1 LPLCRLAFGEDVLEV
16 YLLVSKATVTAIYWQ
31 QQSYYFRFSVPAKDI
46 YHDPVKRA
54 LQKDGWTITHDPFPL
69 QIGKKRLSADL
80 GAERLISAERGLQR
94 IVVEVKSFVG
104 QSDVKDLEQA
114 LGQYVLYRQILNEM
128 GVERS
133 LYLAVSQSTFNSV
146 FTIELGQVLLKNQVV
161 KLIVF
166 DDESEAIVQWIP
178 D

>member
-1 LPLCRLAFGEDVLEV
+1 LDFV
-16 YLLVSKATVTAIYWQ
+16 
-31 QQSYYFRFSVPAKDI
+31 VPAKDI
-46 YHDPVKRA
+46 YHNTVKLA
-54 LQKDGWTITHDPFPL
+54 LQKDGWIITHDPFPL

-80 GAERLISAERGLQR
+80 GAERLISAEKETQR

-114 LGQYVLYRQILNEM
+114 LGQYVLYQQILNEM
-128 GVERS
+128 GSDRS
-133 LYLAVSQSTFNSV
+133 LYLAVSRPTFNSV
-146 FTIELGQVLLKNQVV
+146 FTIELGQVLLKNQII

-166 DDESEAIVQWIP
+166 DDDREAIVQWIP

>member
-1 LPLCRLAFGEDVLEV
+1 M
-16 YLLVSKATVTAIYWQ
+16 
-31 QQSYYFRFSVPAKDI
+31 PAKDI
-46 YHDPVKRA
+46 YHDAVRRA

-94 IVVEVKSFVG
+94 IVVEVKRFVG
-104 QSDVKDLEQA
+104 QSDVRDLEQA

-128 GVERS
+128 GIERS
-133 LYLAVSQSTFNSV
+133 LYLAVTQPTFHSV

-161 KLIVF
+161 KLMVF

>member
-1 LPLCRLAFGEDVLEV
+1 M
-16 YLLVSKATVTAIYWQ
+16 
-31 QQSYYFRFSVPAKDI
+31 PAKDI
-46 YHDPVKRA
+46 YHDAVRRA

-80 GAERLISAERGLQR
+80 GAERLISAERGFQR

-104 QSDVKDLEQA
+104 QSDVRDLEQA

-128 GVERS
+128 GIERS
-133 LYLAVSQSTFNSV
+133 LYLAVTQPTFNSV
-146 FTIELGQVLLKNQVV
+146 FTIELGQVLLKNQIV
-161 KLIVF
+161 KLLVF

>member
-1 LPLCRLAFGEDVLEV
+1 
-16 YLLVSKATVTAIYWQ
+16 VSA
-31 QQSYYFRFSVPAKDI
+31 RGI
-46 YHDPVKRA
+46 YHDTVKSA

-69 QIGKKRLSADL
+69 QIGKKRLAIDL
-80 GAERLISAERGLQR
+80 GAERLISAENATRK
-94 IVVEVKSFVG
+94 IVVAVKSFVG

-128 GVERS
+128 DSERI
-133 LYLAVSQSTFNSV
+133 LYLAISRITFNSV
-146 FTIELGQVLLKNQVV
+146 FTIELGKVLLKNQII

-166 DDESEAIVQWIP
+166 DDESEAIVEWIP

>member
-1 LPLCRLAFGEDVLEV
+1 M
-16 YLLVSKATVTAIYWQ
+16 
-31 QQSYYFRFSVPAKDI
+31 PAKDI
-46 YHDPVKRA
+46 YHDAVRRA

-104 QSDVKDLEQA
+104 QSDVRDLEQA
-114 LGQYVLYRQILNEM
+114 LGQYVLYREILNEM
-128 GVERS
+128 GIERS
-133 LYLAVSQSTFNSV
+133 LYLAVTQPTFHSV

-161 KLIVF
+161 KLMVF

>member
-1 LPLCRLAFGEDVLEV
+1 M
-16 YLLVSKATVTAIYWQ
+16 
-31 QQSYYFRFSVPAKDI
+31 PAKDI
-46 YHDPVKRA
+46 YHDTVKRA

-80 GAERLISAERGLQR
+80 GAKRLISAEKGIQK

-128 GVERS
+128 GIERI
-133 LYLAVSQSTFNSV
+133 LYLAVSRPTFNSV
-146 FTIELGQVLLKNQVV
+146 FTIELGQVLLKNQIIR
-161 KLIVF
+161 LIVF
-166 DDESEAIVQWIP
+166 DEERELIALWIP

>member
-1 LPLCRLAFGEDVLEV
+1 M
-16 YLLVSKATVTAIYWQ
+16 
-31 QQSYYFRFSVPAKDI
+31 PAKDI
-46 YHDPVKRA
+46 YHDTVKRA

-69 QIGKKRLSADL
+69 QIGNKRLSADL
-80 GAERLISAERGLQR
+80 GAERLISAKKETQK

-104 QSDVKDLEQA
+104 QSNVKDLEQA
-114 LGQYVLYRQILNEM
+114 LGQYVLYRQVLNEM

-133 LYLAVSQSTFNSV
+133 LYLAVSRPTFNTV
-146 FTIELGQVLLKNQVV
+146 FTIELGQVLLKNQII